1 MVEKNLLD
9 QIYHDF
15 VPNLQAKLT
24 LGILLFGSYA
34 TDQQTNR
41 SDIDIC
47 IVAPN
52 IDNHELFLYIM
63 SKIDVKSKKYD
74 VRMFLELPIHIKIHI
89 IEKGILIYRDFDS
102 NSLTQS
108 SIFEKIS
115 FLLLTNIDFYNA
127 SVYHMIGIL
136 RDLFTPVF
144 AIS

>member
-52 IDNHELFLYIM
+52 MDNHELFLYIM

-89 IEKGILIYRDFDS
+89 IEKGILIYSPNQLDLYEYFYFFRKIWADQKKRQE
-102 NSLTQS
+102 LTTK
-108 SIFEKIS
+108 E
-115 FLLLTNIDFYNA
+115 LLAL
-127 SVYHMIGIL
+127 
-136 RDLFTPVF
+136 
-144 AIS
+144 